1 MVELNMSDN
10 FLHCI
15 AVHLGIC
22 GILWV
27 LIIAAILVDLWDRVY
42 TNKKLGKKIESHKMR
57 ITLEKVSEYWRFM
70 IIAFTIDMVTFIA
83 FFFFQLP
90 HLPYL
95 SMLLCIV
102 LLIIEIKS
110 LYEHAKERKSNLS
123 DLNEL
128 IRVVVNAASDRDAKK
143 AIKEIGEYLERDK
156 DNEKY

>member
-1 MVELNMSDN
+1 M
-10 FLHCI
+10 
-15 AVHLGIC
+15 
-22 GILWV
+22 
-27 LIIAAILVDLWDRVY
+27 
-42 TNKKLGKKIESHKMR
+42 
-57 ITLEKVSEYWRFM
+57 
-70 IIAFTIDMVTFIA
+70 
-83 FFFFQLP
+83 
-90 HLPYL
+90 
-95 SMLLCIV
+95 